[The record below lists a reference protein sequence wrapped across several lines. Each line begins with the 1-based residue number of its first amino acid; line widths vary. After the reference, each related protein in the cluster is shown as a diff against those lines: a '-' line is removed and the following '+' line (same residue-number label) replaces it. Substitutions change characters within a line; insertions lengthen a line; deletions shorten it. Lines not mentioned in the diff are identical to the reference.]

1 MGRFGSF
8 VTGVIVGAS
17 SLAVATHYH
26 VVRGKDGV
34 FVVRKVQNNLS
45 DIFVDTREF
54 TPADWMEHRMLALAI
69 MQADRGDMLQ
79 DASLDGFRSNLKDF
93 VSGWLGDAPAAK
105 K

>member
-1 MGRFGSF
+1 MGRFSSF

-45 DIFVDTREF
+45 DIFVDTRQF
-54 TPADWMEHRMLALAI
+54 TPADWVDHRMLALAI

-79 DASLDGFRSNLKDF
+79 DSSLDSFRSNLKDF
-93 VSGWLGDAPAAK
+93 VSGWLEETPAAK

>member
-45 DIFVDTREF
+45 DIYVDTREF

-79 DASLDGFRSNLKDF
+79 DSSLDSFRSNLKDF
-93 VSGWLGDAPAAK
+93 VSGWLEETPAAK

>member
-26 VVRGKDGV
+26 VVRGKEGV

-45 DIFVDTREF
+45 DIYVDTREF
-54 TPADWMEHRMLALAI
+54 KPADWMEHRMLALAI
-69 MQADRGDMLQ
+69 MQADRGELLQ
-79 DASLDGFRSNLKDF
+79 DTSLDGFRSNLKDF
-93 VSGWLGDAPAAK
+93 VSGWLGDASAAK